1 MPSIK
6 RGPRKPAPRAYIK
19 VSQGTIDKIKGMGMQ
34 AALKKASRTSTS
46 GDFVEGVK
54 RMYGARRLTAAKMK
68 RADSR
73 IEKPSLRQP
82 KAKRPGAVTAK
93 KGTSMAKA
101 KAKSQQTK
109 IPRST
114 SWWKANESIK
124 VYSQDY
130 LAVKNNYETTQSLLG

>member
-1 MPSIK
+1 MPSIQ
-6 RGPRKPAPRAYIK
+6 RGPRKPAPRAKIR

-73 IEKPSLRQP
+73 IEKPSLRQT
-82 KAKRPGAVTAK
+82 KAKRPGALTAK
-93 KGTSMAKA
+93 KGTPKA
-101 KAKSQQTK
+101 KRLNTHQRIQRF
-109 IPRST
+109 IPMGT
-114 SWWKANESIK
+114 SGGLKPGE
-124 VYSQDY
+124 
-130 LAVKNNYETTQSLLG
+130 LGFLKNNYGKK

>member
-1 MPSIK
+1 
-6 RGPRKPAPRAYIK
+6 
-19 VSQGTIDKIKGMGMQ
+19 MQ

-93 KGTSMAKA
+93 KGTSMAKP
-101 KAKSQQTK
+101 K
-109 IPRST
+109 
-114 SWWKANESIK
+114 
-124 VYSQDY
+124 YSSNNPKPMGPGG
-130 LAVKNNYETTQSLLG
+130 LKPGSLGFLKNKYGK

>member
-1 MPSIK
+1 MPSIQ
-6 RGPRKPAPRAYIK
+6 RGPRKPAPRAKIR

-73 IEKPSLRQP
+73 IEKPSLRQT

-101 KAKSQQTK
+101 KKQN
-109 IPRST
+109 
-114 SWWKANESIK
+114 KANK
-124 VYSQDY
+124 G
-130 LAVKNNYETTQSLLG
+130 LFPGALPGGKPMNPKGLFPGLLGGKK

>member
-1 MPSIK
+1 MPSIQ
-6 RGPRKPAPRAYIK
+6 RGPRKPAPRAKIR

-82 KAKRPGAVTAK
+82 KAKRPGALTAK
-93 KGTSMAKA
+93 KGTPKA
-101 KAKSQQTK
+101 KAPK
-109 IPRST
+109 
-114 SWWKANESIK
+114 
-124 VYSQDY
+124 YSS
-130 LAVKNNYETTQSLLG
+130 KNPKPMDPAGLFPGKLGFLKNKYGK

>member
-1 MPSIK
+1 MPSIQ
-6 RGPRKPAPRAYIK
+6 RGPRKPAPRAKIR

-34 AALKKASRTSTS
+34 PALKKASRTSTS

-73 IEKPSLRQP
+73 IQKPSLSKSP
-82 KAKRPGAVTAK
+82 KRPGALTAK

-101 KAKSQQTK
+101 KAKPK
-109 IPRST
+109 YT
-114 SWWKANESIK
+114 S
-124 VYSQDY
+124 
-130 LAVKNNYETTQSLLG
+130 KNPKPMGPGGLKPGALGFLKNKYGK

>member
-1 MPSIK
+1 MPSIQ
-6 RGPRKPAPRAYIK
+6 RGPRKPAPRAKIR

-73 IEKPSLRQP
+73 IEKPSLRQD
-82 KAKRPGAVTAK
+82 KRHQK
-93 KGTSMAKA
+93 DIKA
-101 KAKSQQTK
+101 KAKKPNTHSK
-109 IPRST
+109 SIPGGKPMGNKWFIPRCT
-114 SWWKANESIK
+114 SFL
-124 VYSQDY
+124 V
-130 LAVKNNYETTQSLLG
+130 VRNNYETTQSLLG

>member
-1 MPSIK
+1 MPSIQ
-6 RGPRKPAPRAYIK
+6 RGPRKPAPRAKIR

-101 KAKSQQTK
+101 LNTHQK
-109 IPRST
+109 IPEHSLV
-114 SWWKANESIK
+114 ES
-124 VYSQDY
+124 Q
-130 LAVKNNYETTQSLLG
+130 

>member
-1 MPSIK
+1 MPSIQ
-6 RGPRKPAPRAYIK
+6 RGPRKPAPRAKIR

-73 IEKPSLRQP
+73 IEKPSLRQA

-93 KGTSMAKA
+93 KGTSKA
-101 KAKSQQTK
+101 KPK
-109 IPRST
+109 
-114 SWWKANESIK
+114 
-124 VYSQDY
+124 YSS
-130 LAVKNNYETTQSLLG
+130 KNPKPMGPGGLKPGALGFLKNKYEKK

>member
-101 KAKSQQTK
+101 KKPTNKGLFPGALPGGKPMNPK
-109 IPRST
+109 GLFPG
-114 SWWKANESIK
+114 
-124 VYSQDY
+124 
-130 LAVKNNYETTQSLLG
+130 LLGGKK

>member
-1 MPSIK
+1 MPSIQ
-6 RGPRKPAPRAYIK
+6 RGPRKPAPRAKIR

-101 KAKSQQTK
+101 KKPTNKGLFPGALPGGKPYEGSNRGLK
-109 IPRST
+109 PG
-114 SWWKANESIK
+114 A
-124 VYSQDY
+124 
-130 LAVKNNYETTQSLLG
+130 LGFLKNKYGK

>member
-6 RGPRKPAPRAYIK
+6 RGPRKPAPRAKIR

-82 KAKRPGAVTAK
+82 KAKRPGALTAK
-93 KGTSMAKA
+93 KGTPKA
-101 KAKSQQTK
+101 KAPK
-109 IPRST
+109 
-114 SWWKANESIK
+114 
-124 VYSQDY
+124 YSS
-130 LAVKNNYETTQSLLG
+130 KNPKPMGPGGLKPGALGFLKNKYEKK

>member
-1 MPSIK
+1 MPSIQ
-6 RGPRKPAPRAYIK
+6 RGPRKPAPRAKIR

-34 AALKKASRTSTS
+34 AALKKASRTSNS

-68 RADSR
+68 RADSS

-93 KGTSMAKA
+93 KGTSMAYMEMEVYCPMPFLKLLPLKA
-101 KAKSQQTK
+101 
-109 IPRST
+109 I
-114 SWWKANESIK
+114 
-124 VYSQDY
+124 
-130 LAVKNNYETTQSLLG
+130 LASG

>member
-1 MPSIK
+1 MPSIQ

-82 KAKRPGAVTAK
+82 KAKRPGALTAK
-93 KGTSMAKA
+93 KGTPKA
-101 KAKSQQTK
+101 KAPK
-109 IPRST
+109 
-114 SWWKANESIK
+114 
-124 VYSQDY
+124 YSS
-130 LAVKNNYETTQSLLG
+130 KNPKPMGSGGLKPGSLGFLKNKYGK

>member
-1 MPSIK
+1 MPSIQ
-6 RGPRKPAPRAYIK
+6 RGPRKPAPRAKIR

-101 KAKSQQTK
+101 KPKYSFPKHFQSQWAPGGLK
-109 IPRST
+109 PG
-114 SWWKANESIK
+114 A
-124 VYSQDY
+124 
-130 LAVKNNYETTQSLLG
+130 LGFLKNKYGK

>member
-1 MPSIK
+1 MPSIQ
-6 RGPRKPAPRAYIK
+6 RGPRKPAPRAKIR

-73 IEKPSLRQP
+73 IEKPSLRQT
-82 KAKRPGAVTAK
+82 KAKRPGALTAK
-93 KGTSMAKA
+93 KGTPKA
-101 KAKSQQTK
+101 KAPK
-109 IPRST
+109 
-114 SWWKANESIK
+114 
-124 VYSQDY
+124 YSS
-130 LAVKNNYETTQSLLG
+130 KNPKPMGPGGLKPGALGFLKNKYEKK

>member
-1 MPSIK
+1 
-6 RGPRKPAPRAYIK
+6 
-19 VSQGTIDKIKGMGMQ
+19 MQ
-34 AALKKASRTSTS
+34 AAVKKASRTSTS

-101 KAKSQQTK
+101 KKPTNKGLFPGALPGGKPMNPK
-109 IPRST
+109 GLFPG
-114 SWWKANESIK
+114 
-124 VYSQDY
+124 
-130 LAVKNNYETTQSLLG
+130 LLGGKKVI

>member
-1 MPSIK
+1 MPSIQ
-6 RGPRKPAPRAYIK
+6 RGPRKPAPRAKIR

-101 KAKSQQTK
+101 KAKKPTNKGLFPGALPGGKPMAPGGLRPGALSF
-109 IPRST
+109 
-114 SWWKANESIK
+114 
-124 VYSQDY
+124 
-130 LAVKNNYETTQSLLG
+130 LKNKYEK

>member
-93 KGTSMAKA
+93 KGTSMAKP
-101 KAKSQQTK
+101 K
-109 IPRST
+109 
-114 SWWKANESIK
+114 
-124 VYSQDY
+124 YSS
-130 LAVKNNYETTQSLLG
+130 KNPKPMGPGGLKPGALGFLKNKYEKK